1 MLGDQPVVPFSSRDA
16 RSLLKTWTDA
26 HGNPIQCIHRY
37 SRTVV
42 GFSHPNK
49 GGVDRMNLVQRL
61 KVGTKLVLVPEP
73 DNPVDRNA
81 ILVYAADDLENDIGH
96 LHSSAAKYIARMME
110 CGATFSA
117 EVYYI
122 HHGYKNYPEVCIF
135 IYQLTPMTQKRRPV
149 RKDATLYKPEPA
161 AARRE
166 HVAVEDRPAFESIES
181 PPGNAGLWTRIKRLL
196 LMD

>member
-1 MLGDQPVVPFSSRDA
+1 
-16 RSLLKTWTDA
+16 
-26 HGNPIQCIHRY
+26 
-37 SRTVV
+37 V

-49 GGVDRMNLVQRL
+49 RDIGRMNLVKKL
-61 KVGTKLVLVPEP
+61 KLGTKLVLVPEP

-110 CGATFSA
+110 CGATFAA

-122 HHGYKNYPEVCIF
+122 HHGHKNYPEVCIF

-149 RKDATLYKPEPA
+149 RKDATLYKPEPSS
-161 AARRE
+161 ARRE
-166 HVAVEDRPAFESIES
+166 HVTVEERPIFESIE
-181 PPGNAGLWTRIKRLL
+181 PHPRNAGVWTRIKRLL
-196 LMD
+196 LKHWQRFGHR